1 MNRRTFLQSS
11 AALAAT
17 LSQDGHAIIA
27 PRSANDRVQVGV
39 IGPGSRGKEVLR
51 QMLHVPGVEVVGVA
65 DVYEPRFAQ
74 ADAVA
79 GKPVF
84 HTKDYRELIARP
96 EVDAFLIATPL
107 SLHREHLEAV
117 LQTGKPVYSE
127 KAMGFTVSDC
137 QSIASA
143 ARRSRSILQIG
154 HQYRYAPWIVES
166 MERIR
171 KGEIGEPTHVYAYW
185 HRNNNWRRPVPK
197 DDPGGKLEHLINW
210 RLYRET
216 SGGLV
221 TELGVH
227 HIDLA
232 NWIFGGQPTHVIGTN
247 SIVRYRDG
255 RTVGDN
261 TQCTFLYEGGKR
273 MVFSSLTD
281 NAKLGNEF
289 WVYGTEGSVQFTI
302 EDAVFYYE
310 KKKPLPKEANAT
322 VVEHGVETGAS
333 YATGNEMPYR
343 GPGDKVQVTYIDP
356 TLACASAFFA
366 AVRGG
371 AKPLANAEVGY
382 RAAIA
387 CAVAHDAVFT
397 EEKTA
402 IPPMTVA

>member
-11 AALAAT
+11 AALAASLP
-17 LSQDGHAIIA
+17 LSHELFAA
-27 PRSANDRVQVGV
+27 PKSANDRIQVGV

-65 DVYEPRFAQ
+65 DVYDPRFAQ

-79 GKPVF
+79 GRPLF
-84 HTKDYRELIARP
+84 HAHDYRELIARP
-96 EVDAFLIATPL
+96 EVDAFLIASPL
-107 SLHREHLEAV
+107 ALHREHLQAV
-117 LQTGKPVYSE
+117 LATGKPVYSE
-127 KAMGFTVSDC
+127 KAMGFTVADC
-137 QSIASA
+137 QGIYQA
-143 ARRSRSILQIG
+143 AQRSKSVLQIG
-154 HQYRYAPWIVES
+154 HQYRYAPWILAS

-185 HRNNNWRRPVPK
+185 HRNNDWRRPVPK
-197 DDPGGKLEHLINW
+197 DDPGARLEHLINW

-232 NWIFGGQPTHVIGTN
+232 NWIFGGQPTHVLGTS

-261 TQCTFLYEGGKR
+261 TECTFLYAGGKR

-281 NAKLGNEF
+281 NAKQGNEF

-333 YATGNEMPYR
+333 YSTGGEMPYR
-343 GPGDKVQVTYIDP
+343 GPGDKVQVTYVDP
-356 TLACASAFFA
+356 TLACAAAFFA
-366 AVRGG
+366 AIRGG
-371 AKPLANAEVGY
+371 TRPVANAEVGY
-382 RAAIA
+382 RAAVA

-402 IPPMTVA
+402 IPALPA